1 MPDTAPYDLL
11 YIYEVA
17 GDARPVTGA
26 GLAHFLG
33 LWLEDDTSFL
43 FFSQPSEELVAGL
56 LAGAPG
62 LRLLASHHLTYEQ
75 WQGGLA
81 MEPLRLPGL
90 TVVPAWREHAPA
102 PGERTLRLD
111 PGLVFGN
118 GLHPTTRHCLEL
130 LLLRA
135 GLGPLGRVLDLGCGT
150 GILGLAA
157 ALMGAEHVLAVDL
170 NPLCVSTTRTNAELN
185 GLPLEVAEGPAGD
198 FLARPAGLVMANLHW
213 QVQQGLW
220 REGQTLAGKRDL
232 ILSGVMRSQRG
243 PLEDLVSALGF
254 RVRERREAEGT
265 WFTMWAAR
273 ERE

>member
-1 MPDTAPYDLL
+1 MPAAAPYDLL

-17 GDARPVTGA
+17 GDARPVTRET
-26 GLAHFLG
+26 LDHFLG
-33 LWLEDDTSFL
+33 LWLEGDTSFL
-43 FFSQPSEELVAGL
+43 FFSRPSDDLVAGL
-56 LAGAPG
+56 LANAPG
-62 LRLLASHHLTYEQ
+62 LALAASHHLTYEQ
-75 WQGGLA
+75 WQGGLT
-81 MEPLRLPGL
+81 MEPLKLAGL

-130 LLLRA
+130 MLLRA

-157 ALMGAEHVLAVDL
+157 SLLGAEDVLAVDL
-170 NPLCVSTTRTNAELN
+170 NPLCVSTTRINAELN
-185 GLPLEVAEGPAGD
+185 GLAVEVCEGPAGD

-213 QVQQGLW
+213 QVQQELW
-220 REGQTLAGKRDL
+220 RSGQPLAGKRDL

-243 PLEDLVSALGF
+243 PLEDLVSTLGF
-254 RVRERREAEGT
+254 KVLERREAEGT

-273 ERE
+273 E